1 MSHVTNFVTGDPG
14 PPSLEIMLHGLA
26 RLALLFAELGII
38 LIVLLILGATAVPSL
53 IRIPKR

>member
-1 MSHVTNFVTGDPG
+1 M
-14 PPSLEIMLHGLA
+14 MLHGLA
-26 RLALLFAELGII
+26 RLALLFAELAIV